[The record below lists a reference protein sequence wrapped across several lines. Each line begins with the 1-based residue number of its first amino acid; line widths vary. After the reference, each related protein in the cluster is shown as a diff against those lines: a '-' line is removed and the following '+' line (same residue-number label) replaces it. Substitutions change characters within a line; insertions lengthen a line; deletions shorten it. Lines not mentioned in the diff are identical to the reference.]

1 VLIVRYKG
9 VPIADVDQRVDW
21 SSLDRAEAMREQA
34 PMTDHLTTRLAD
46 GVLTLALDRP
56 AKKNALTDAMY
67 GALAD
72 GLGRA
77 EGDEAIRV
85 VVIASSSDAF
95 TAGNDLGE
103 FATQA
108 AGAGPAERQVG
119 RFLAALVN
127 ASVPIVAGVSGL
139 AVGVGATMLLHC
151 DLVLMAEHATLAT
164 PFIDL
169 ALVPEAASSVLLPQ
183 RIGHAL
189 AFEMFALGRRLT
201 AAEALTHGLANRVLP
216 AGELDAAVAEMAR
229 ALAERPVAA
238 LRITKQL
245 MRDPARL
252 HHVMDQEGA
261 HFAAQLRSHEARARF
276 AAFAARGRG

>member
-1 VLIVRYKG
+1 
-9 VPIADVDQRVDW
+9 
-21 SSLDRAEAMREQA
+21 
-34 PMTDHLTTRLAD
+34 MTDPIRTHSAD
-46 GVLTLALDRP
+46 GVLTLTMDRP

-72 GLGRA
+72 GLTSA
-77 EGDEAIRV
+77 ETDGTRV

-95 TAGNDLGE
+95 TAGNDIAEFAAQAAGGE
-103 FATQA
+103 FASQA
-108 AGAGPAERQVG
+108 TGRGPEERQVG
-119 RFLAALVN
+119 RFLAAL
-127 ASVPIVAGVSGL
+127 AEATVPIVASVSGL
-139 AVGVGATMLLHC
+139 AVGVGTTMLLHC

-216 AGELDAAVAEMAR
+216 AGELDAAVADVAR
-229 ALAERPVAA
+229 ALAEKPADAV
-238 LRITKQL
+238 RITKRL
-245 MRDPARL
+245 MRDPAAL
-252 HHVMDQEGA
+252 HAVMAEEGG
-261 HFAAQLRSHEARARF
+261 HFAAQMRSDEARAQF
-276 AAFAARGRG
+276 AAFAARGHR